1 MVKNPWGSDHAEAI
15 NSANHSIKEKIEK
28 IELPP
33 GVTPVT
39 MPNQVRDQS
48 LDTDQSNSSIHD
60 EDDISDNE
68 TGSQMINSPTVTFS
82 CDAALIA
89 PGVAINGTLSIHQE
103 EIYWEADDSGTVIK
117 KFVIRQ
123 IRTWDLSIRTKKF
136 VFCQIRT
143 SDLRT
148 QREISKKDIINN
160 HKKIQNLKI

>member
-1 MVKNPWGSDHAEAI
+1 MDAWEDDTRRRRRMVKNPWGSDHAEAI

-117 KFVIRQ
+117 IFVFSQ
-123 IRTWDLSIRTKKF
+123 IRTLGSFDPNKKTCFLSN
-136 VFCQIRT
+136 
-143 SDLRT
+143 S
-148 QREISKKDIINN
+148 N
-160 HKKIQNLKI
+160 

>member
-39 MPNQVRDQS
+39 MPNVRSDQI
-48 LDTDQSNSSIHD
+48 DTDQSNSSIND

-103 EIYWEADDSGTVIK
+103 EIYWEADDSGMVIK
-117 KFVIRQ
+117 NIAFSR
-123 IRTWDLSIRTKKF
+123 IRTRDPL
-136 VFCQIRT
+136 
-143 SDLRT
+143 T
-148 QREISKKDIINN
+148 QRKEIIGILRLEIRVTIKRFRIQKYKSCNN
-160 HKKIQNLKI
+160 EIR

>member
-1 MVKNPWGSDHAEAI
+1 MDAWEDDTRRRRRMVKNPWGSDHAEAI

-39 MPNQVRDQS
+39 MPNVRSDQI
-48 LDTDQSNSSIHD
+48 DTDQSNSSIND

-103 EIYWEADDSGTVIK
+103 EIYWEADDSGMV
-117 KFVIRQ
+117 R
-123 IRTWDLSIRTKKF
+123 
-136 VFCQIRT
+136 
-143 SDLRT
+143 
-148 QREISKKDIINN
+148 
-160 HKKIQNLKI
+160 KIPVLLVRFEPGIF